1 MMFRTNA
8 PRAALCAAVGLCSFP
23 AIAQDLG
30 VKSPAQT
37 APVAIINATVHPVSG
52 PPVENAAILFSEGRI
67 TSIAPASTIKLD
79 SSVRAIDAKGGHVYP
94 GFIGAE
100 SQTGLTEIAA
110 VRASRDMAEA
120 NAVSPEVRAV
130 IAVNPDSTLLPVT
143 RAGGVLL
150 NAVFPTGGTIPGRVS
165 VIRLDGWTSADM
177 SVLDSA
183 GLAVNWPSMRP
194 ITAWWMNTPEEE
206 QLKQIR
212 ENLHTIDRAFA
223 TARAYRDARAAD
235 PSAPVDLRW
244 DAMAEVL
251 PQEKQTPRPVF
262 ISASNLDQINAAVT
276 WSLGY
281 DLKLVLVGGREAPLA
296 ADLLKKHD
304 IPVIV
309 MGTHTFPRREDSAY
323 DEAFSLPARLHEA
336 GIRFCIAS
344 GEETPHERNLPFG
357 AGRAAAY
364 GLPRDQAL
372 RSITLSAAEI
382 LGIADRYGSLEPG
395 KSATLIITTGDPLE
409 VTTRIT
415 GAFIDGREIDL
426 SNKQTKLAEKYRERY
441 RQLKK

>member
-1 MMFRTNA
+1 MKFATIA
-8 PRAALCAAVGLCSFP
+8 QFAGAALCAVP
-23 AIAQDLG
+23 AFAQDLG

-37 APVAIINATVHPVSG
+37 APVAIINAIVHPVSG
-52 PPVENAAILFSEGRI
+52 PPVENAAILFSEGKI
-67 TSIAPASTIKLD
+67 TSIAPAASIKLD
-79 SSVRAIDAKGGHVYP
+79 SSVRTIDAKGAHVYP

-100 SQTGLTEIAA
+100 SQTGLTELAA
-110 VRASRDMAEA
+110 VRASRDMSEV

-150 NAVFPTGGTIPGRVS
+150 NAVFPTGGAIPGRVS
-165 VIRLDGWTSADM
+165 VIRLDGWTSVDM

-183 GLAVNWPSMRP
+183 GLAVNWPNMRP
-194 ITAWWMNTPEEE
+194 ITAWWMNTPEDE
-206 QLKQIR
+206 QIKQIR

-223 TARAYRDARAAD
+223 TARAYQDARAAD
-235 PSAPVDLRW
+235 PTTPVDLRW
-244 DAMAEVL
+244 DAMGDVL
-251 PQEKQTPRPVF
+251 PRDNKSAKPVF

-281 DLKLVLVGGREAPLA
+281 GLKPVIVGGREAPLA

-309 MGTHTFPRREDSAY
+309 VGTHTFPRREDAAY
-323 DEAFSLPARLHEA
+323 DEAYTLPARLHEA

-344 GEETPHERNLPFG
+344 GEETPHERNLPFN

-364 GLPRDQAL
+364 GLPRDEAL
-372 RSITLSAAEI
+372 RSITLSPAEI
-382 LGIADRYGSLEPG
+382 LGVADRYGSLEPG